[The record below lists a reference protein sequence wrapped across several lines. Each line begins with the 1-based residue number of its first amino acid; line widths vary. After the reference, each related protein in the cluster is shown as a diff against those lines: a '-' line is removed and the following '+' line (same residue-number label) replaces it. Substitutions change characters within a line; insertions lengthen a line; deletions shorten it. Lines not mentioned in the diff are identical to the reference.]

1 MTVWEV
7 ALLTFGG
14 AFGSALGVTMF
25 FDSRLRELRAR
36 VAKLEYEA
44 RQSLQRQEFLIALMQ
59 RNNISVPAATEIN
72 IGAGGEMNV
81 GGDVA
86 GRDKITSSPP
96 KGEAK

>member
-1 MTVWEV
+1 MVWEV
-7 ALLTFGG
+7 ALLIFGG

-59 RNNISVPAATEIN
+59 RNGVVVPAATEIN

-86 GRDKITSSPP
+86 GRDKTVTQPGKS
-96 KGEAK
+96 K